1 MVKAT
6 VSPGATM
13 WSLRR
18 WLRVRS
24 LHATKTEKASGGMTW
39 NLNAQASPCQMDA
52 RVCTHEQKQKPIA
65 WCAWIASSREVR
77 KAKGHHAKTNPP
89 RFTQSKQK
97 KGKSYTRDQML
108 PCIYHL
114 QPFMFKEKMETTQ
127 STSGFP
133 KLDMSCLA
141 HFDFLNA
148 PAPAVKAAQ
157 S

>member
-1 MVKAT
+1 MNKNKN
-6 VSPGATM
+6 PLHGAHGST
-13 WSLRR
+13 
-18 WLRVRS
+18 
-24 LHATKTEKASGGMTW
+24 
-39 NLNAQASPCQMDA
+39 
-52 RVCTHEQKQKPIA
+52 
-65 WCAWIASSREVR
+65 SSREVR

-97 KGKSYTRDQML
+97 KGKSYTRDQMNMHL
-108 PCIYHL
+108 SFAAIYV
-114 QPFMFKEKMETTQ
+114 QGKDGNTQ